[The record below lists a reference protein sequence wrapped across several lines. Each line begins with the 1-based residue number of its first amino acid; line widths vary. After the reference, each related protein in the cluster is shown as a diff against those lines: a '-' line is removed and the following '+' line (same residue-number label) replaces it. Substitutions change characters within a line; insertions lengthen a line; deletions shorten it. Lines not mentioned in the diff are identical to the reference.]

1 MKKEQIRVAVIGAG
15 YMAQEHIRAFV
26 DVEDVICA
34 GIFSRT
40 RSSAEAVAERFSIE
54 KVFNSIDELYFA
66 TQAQLVIIAVP
77 ELEVRKVCI
86 NAFKYAWTCLI
97 EKPAGYNFAE
107 AKLISTL
114 ASELGRTAYVALNR
128 RHYSSTRAVVQEL
141 KDSEGQRLVHVYD
154 QENPTA
160 ALEGG
165 QPNEV
170 VKNWMYANSIHIIDY
185 LRIFCRGEIVS
196 VQPII
201 PWQPETP
208 RFVMTK
214 ITFSSGDIGI
224 YEAIWNG
231 PGPWA
236 VTVTTQ
242 QKRWEL
248 RPLEHASVQLYKSRK
263 LDPLPSH
270 SWDAQFKPGLRLQA
284 EEAIKAVRQ
293 EPTLL
298 PTLDDAIETMKLV
311 SEIYAV

>member
-248 RPLEHASVQLYKSRK
+248 RPLAAVNSLAGR
-263 LDPLPSH
+263 
-270 SWDAQFKPGLRLQA
+270 LR
-284 EEAIKAVRQ
+284 
-293 EPTLL
+293 
-298 PTLDDAIETMKLV
+298 
-311 SEIYAV
+311 